1 MLAEAS
7 LAKGDGA
14 AAARAA
20 GELTEIAATANSAGL
35 DALAA
40 DARGRVSTAAGD
52 TETAVADLR
61 SAIAT
66 WSLLHQPFES
76 ARSRSA
82 LAGVLADPSDAAQC
96 LRRALSDFQALGA
109 ALEADPV
116 DRQLRELRMPVR
128 PVTTGSGAL
137 SEREEQVLHL
147 VATGL
152 SNPEIAARLHIS
164 RKTVA
169 HHVTHVLTKLNV
181 RNRAEAAA
189 YAAADLGRG
198 QLPHVAPE

>member
-1 MLAEAS
+1 
-7 LAKGDGA
+7 
-14 AAARAA
+14 
-20 GELTEIAATANSAGL
+20 
-35 DALAA
+35 
-40 DARGRVSTAAGD
+40 V
-52 TETAVADLR
+52 
-61 SAIAT
+61 
-66 WSLLHQPFES
+66 
-76 ARSRSA
+76 
-82 LAGVLADPSDAAQC
+82 

-109 ALEADPV
+109 ALEADRV
-116 DRQLRELRMPVR
+116 GRQLRELRMPVR